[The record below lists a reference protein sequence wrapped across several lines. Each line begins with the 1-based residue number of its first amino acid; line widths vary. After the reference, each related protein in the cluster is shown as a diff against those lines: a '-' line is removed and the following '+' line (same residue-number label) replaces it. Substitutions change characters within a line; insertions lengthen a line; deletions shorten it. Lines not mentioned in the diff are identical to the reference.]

1 MGGKLSSKGQITIP
15 KGIRQALGIKPG
27 DELEFEVKGDHFIG
41 RKKQPERVWAHLI
54 GIFEDGRST
63 DEIMRE
69 IRPHRAWDDL

>member
-1 MGGKLSSKGQITIP
+1 MGGKLSSKGQVTIP
-15 KGIRQALGIKPG
+15 KSVREALGIEPG
-27 DELEFEVKGDHFIG
+27 DELEFEVEGDHFIG
-41 RKKQPERVWAHLI
+41 RKKRPERVWAHLI